1 MGWLFGA
8 FPFREVNMTSAV
20 GFPPGTVY
28 QVTNITQGI
37 PAIVTVSSVAL
48 AGAFF
53 LANGMVI
60 TFSGVLGMYQI
71 NRNRYV
77 IGSLDTN
84 AMTFSLYDIQGNPVD
99 TTGFNL
105 YTAGGQVNII
115 SYVAQAG
122 QPPGL
127 MYNTQPITV

>member
-1 MGWLFGA
+1 
-8 FPFREVNMTSAV
+8 MTSPV

-37 PAIVTVSSVAL
+37 PGVVTVSSVAL
-48 AGAFF
+48 SGSFF
-53 LANGMVI
+53 LTAGMVI
-60 TFSGVLGMYQI
+60 TFSGVRGMYQI

-77 IGSLDTN
+77 IGNLDTM

-99 TTGFNL
+99 TTGFNA
-105 YTAGGQVNII
+105 YIAGGQINII